1 MRKRLFALATLTM
14 LAATACGGG
23 GTASQKPVS
32 TTPAGTGSAATT
44 APGTAA
50 AGGCLVGVSWNN
62 YTQERWAKADEP
74 NIKEA
79 VAAGGGSYTRTD
91 AKDNSETQLGDI
103 DNLIAQGAKVLIV
116 LAKDAE
122 AIKPAIEKAKAAN
135 IPVIGYDR
143 LIEDPYAFYI
153 TFDNKRVGT
162 IIAQEVMKAAPKGNY
177 VIIKGDPG
185 DANAEFLRSGMTEA
199 GIPKLNETN
208 AAGIKVVFEQNTANW
223 DTAGARTNMDAALA
237 ATNNDVQAVL
247 SENDGMATG
256 VVQALDAVGLKVPVG
271 GQDGDKAA
279 LNRVALGTQ
288 TVSVWKNANDLGK
301 VAGSVAIQLCGGTAG
316 DAVTVPS
323 GLSDTAKPTESK
335 AVKFTT
341 PKGNS
346 VNSITLNP
354 TPITKDNLSEVVDAG
369 WVTKEE
375 VCAGVTAGSVSP
387 C

>member
-1 MRKRLFALATLTM
+1 MHRRLLAIGV
-14 LAATACGGG
+14 AATFVFAACGT
-23 GTASQKPVS
+23 GTP
-32 TTPAGTGSAATT
+32 SAA
-44 APGTAA
+44 AS
-50 AGGCLVGVSWNN
+50 CLVGVSWNN

-74 NIKEA
+74 NIQKA
-79 VAAGGGSYTRTD
+79 VTAGGGTYARTD
-91 AKDNSETQLGDI
+91 AKDNSETQLADV
-103 DNLIAQGAKVLIV
+103 DNLIAQGAKVLII

-122 AIKPAIEKAKAAN
+122 AIKPAIAKAKAAN

-143 LIEDPYAFYI
+143 LIEDPDVFYI

-162 IIAQEVMKAAPKGNY
+162 IIAQEVMKAAPSGNY
-177 VIIKGDPG
+177 VIIKGDAG

-199 GIPKLNETN
+199 GIPAEGETN
-208 AAGIKVVFEQNTANW
+208 AAGIKVVYEENTANW
-223 DTAGARTNMDAALA
+223 DTTGARTNMEAALA
-237 ATNNDVQAVL
+237 ANNNDVDAVL

-256 VVQALDAVGLKVPVG
+256 VIAALDGVGLNVPVG

-288 TVSVWKNANDLGK
+288 TVSVWKNANDLGA
-301 VAGSVAIQLCGGTAG
+301 VAGSVAIQLCKGTAAG
-316 DAVTVPS
+316 AVTVPD
-323 GLSDTAKPTESK
+323 GLSAAAKPSSAT

-341 PKGNS
+341 PGGNS

-354 TPITKDNLSEVVDAG
+354 TPITQANLSEVVDAK

-375 VCAGVTAGSVSP
+375 VCAGVTAGAVAP

>member
-1 MRKRLFALATLTM
+1 MTKRLGAVAIAAMFAF
-14 LAATACGGG
+14 AACSGGG
-23 GTASQKPVS
+23 G
-32 TTPAGTGSAATT
+32 ATT
-44 APGTAA
+44 APGTGGTATTAPGSQA

-74 NIKEA
+74 NIKASVE
-79 VAAGGGSYTRTD
+79 AGGGSYTRTD
-91 AKDNSETQLGDI
+91 AKDNSEQQLADV
-103 DNLIAQGAKVLIV
+103 DNLIAQGAKVLII

-122 AIKPAIEKAKAAN
+122 AIKPAIAKAKAAN

-143 LIEDPYAFYI
+143 LIEDASVFYI

-162 IIAQEVMKAAPKGNY
+162 VIAQEVMKAAPTGNY
-177 VIIKGDPG
+177 AIIKGDPG

-223 DTAGARTNMDAALA
+223 DTAGARTNMEAALA
-237 ATNNDVQAVL
+237 ASNNNIQAVL

-256 VVQALDAVGLKVPVG
+256 AVEALKAVGLNIPIG

-301 VAGSVAIQLCGGTAG
+301 VAGAVAIQLCNGTKG
-316 DAVTVPS
+316 DAVTVPD
-323 GLSDTAKPTESK
+323 GLSAAAKPTESK
-335 AVKFTT
+335 SVKFTT
-341 PKGNS
+341 PGGNS
-346 VNSITLNP
+346 VDSITLNP
-354 TPITKDNLSEVVDAG
+354 TPITKDNLSDVVDAG
-369 WVTKEE
+369 WVTKDE
-375 VCAGVTAGSVSP
+375 VCAGVAAGSVTP

>member
-1 MRKRLFALATLTM
+1 MHKRLIAMAALATL
-14 LAATACGGG
+14 AFAACGPG
-23 GTASQKPVS
+23 GTATTGPGSSTPAA
-32 TTPAGTGSAATT
+32 TTPAGSASAD
-44 APGTAA
+44 
-50 AGGCLVGVSWNN
+50 CLVGVSWNN

-74 NIKEA
+74 NIKASVE
-79 VAAGGGSYTRTD
+79 AGGGSYTRTD
-91 AKDNSETQLGDI
+91 AKDNSEQQLADV
-103 DNLIAQGAKVLIV
+103 DNLIAQGANVLII

-122 AIKPAIEKAKAAN
+122 AIKPAIDKAKAAG

-143 LIEDPYAFYI
+143 LIEDPDVFYI

-162 IIAQEVMKAAPKGNY
+162 IIAQEVMKVAPSGDY

-185 DANAEFLRSGMTEA
+185 DANAQFLRDGMTEA
-199 GIPKLNETN
+199 GIPAELNTPN
-208 AAGIKVVFEQNTANW
+208 AAGIQVVFEQNTANW
-223 DTAGARTNMDAALA
+223 DTAGARTNMEAALA
-237 ATNNDVQAVL
+237 ATENKVDAVL
-247 SENDGMATG
+247 SQNDGMATG
-256 VVQALDAVGLKVPVG
+256 VIEALGAVGLTSVPVG

-301 VAGSVAIQLCGGTAG
+301 VAGDVAIQLCHDMTGG
-316 DAVTVPS
+316 DITVPD
-323 GLSDTAKPTESK
+323 GLSAAAKPTEPK

-341 PKGNS
+341 PGGNS
-346 VNSITLNP
+346 VDSITLNP
-354 TPITKDNLSEVVDAG
+354 TPITKDNVSEVVDAG

>member
-1 MRKRLFALATLTM
+1 VAIAIGAALAF
-14 LAATACGGG
+14 AACSQPGASPG
-23 GTASQKPVS
+23 GT
-32 TTPAGTGSAATT
+32 T
-44 APGTAA
+44 A

-74 NIKEA
+74 NIKATVEA
-79 VAAGGGSYTRTD
+79 AGGSYTRTD
-91 AKDNSETQLGDI
+91 AKDNSETQLADI
-103 DNLIAQGAKVLIV
+103 DNLIAQNVKVLIV

-122 AIKPAIEKAKAAN
+122 AIKPAIAKAKAAN

-143 LIEDPYAFYI
+143 LIEDPYVFYI

-162 IIAQEVMKAAPKGNY
+162 IIAEEVKKAAPSGNY
-177 VIIKGDPG
+177 VIIKGDAG

-199 GIPKLNETN
+199 GIPALNETAN
-208 AAGIKVVFEQNTANW
+208 GITVVFEQNTPNW
-223 DTAGARTNMDAALA
+223 DTTGARTNMEAALA
-237 ATNNDVQAVL
+237 ANNNDVQAVL

-256 VVQALDAVGLKVPVG
+256 VIQALDAVGLNIPVG

-301 VAGSVAIQLCGGTAG
+301 VAGSVATQLCAGTKG
-316 DAVTVPS
+316 DAVTVPD
-323 GLSDTAKPTESK
+323 GLTAAAKPTEAKS
-335 AVKFTT
+335 VKFTT
-341 PKGNS
+341 PGGNS
-346 VNSITLNP
+346 VDSITLNP
-354 TPITKDNLSEVVDAG
+354 TPITKDNLSDVIEAG

-375 VCAGVTAGSVSP
+375 VCAGVTAGSVTP

>member
-1 MRKRLFALATLTM
+1 MRSRVVALAAIATLAFGACNQPGASAGPTTG
-14 LAATACGGG
+14 AAD
-23 GTASQKPVS
+23 
-32 TTPAGTGSAATT
+32 
-44 APGTAA
+44 
-50 AGGCLVGVSWNN
+50 CLVGVSWNN

-74 NIKEA
+74 NIQKA
-79 VAAGGGSYTRTD
+79 VTAGGGTYTRTD
-91 AKDNSETQLGDI
+91 AKDNSEQQLSDV
-103 DNLIAQGAKVLIV
+103 DNLIAQGADVLII

-122 AIKPAIEKAKAAN
+122 AIKPAVAKAKAAN

-143 LIEDPYAFYI
+143 LIEDPDVFYI

-162 IIAQEVMKAAPKGNY
+162 IIAQEVMKAAPSGNY
-177 VIIKGDPG
+177 VIIKGDAG

-199 GIPKLNETN
+199 GIPVLNETAN
-208 AAGIKVVFEQNTANW
+208 GITVVFEQNTPNW
-223 DTAGARTNMDAALA
+223 DTAGARTNMEAALA
-237 ATNNDVQAVL
+237 ANSNDVDAVL

-256 VVQALDAVGLKVPVG
+256 VIAALEAVGLDIPVG

-288 TVSVWKNANDLGK
+288 TVSVWKNANALGE
-301 VAGSVAIQLCGGTAG
+301 VAGSVAIQLCAGTAG
-316 DAVTVPS
+316 DAVKAPS
-323 GLSDTAKPTESK
+323 GLPTSAAPTTLD

-341 PKGNS
+341 PGGNS

-375 VCAGVTAGSVSP
+375 VCAGVTAGSVAP

>member
-1 MRKRLFALATLTM
+1 
-14 LAATACGGG
+14 
-23 GTASQKPVS
+23 
-32 TTPAGTGSAATT
+32 
-44 APGTAA
+44 
-50 AGGCLVGVSWNN
+50 VSWNN

-74 NIKEA
+74 NIKQAVEA
-79 VAAGGGSYTRTD
+79 AGGSYTRTD
-91 AKDNSETQLGDI
+91 AKDNSEQQLSDV
-103 DNLIAQGAKVLIV
+103 DNLIAQGAKVLII

-122 AIKPAIEKAKAAN
+122 AIKPAIAKAKAAN

-143 LIEDPYAFYI
+143 LIEDPYVFYI

-162 IIAQEVMKAAPKGNY
+162 IIAQEVMKAAPSGNY

-223 DTAGARTNMDAALA
+223 DTTGARTNMEAALA
-237 ATNNDVQAVL
+237 AANDDVKAVL

-256 VVQALDAVGLKVPVG
+256 VIAALEAKGVKAAVG

-288 TVSVWKNANDLGK
+288 TVSVWKNANDLGT
-301 VAGSVAIQLCGGTAG
+301 VAGSVASQLCKGTKA
-316 DAVTVPS
+316 DAVTVPD
-323 GLSDTAKPTESK
+323 GLSAAAKPTEAKS
-335 AVKFTT
+335 VKFTT
-341 PKGNS
+341 PGGNS
-346 VNSITLNP
+346 VDSITLNP
-354 TPITKDNLSEVVDAG
+354 TPITKDNLSDVIDAG
-369 WVTKEE
+369 WVTKAD
-375 VCAGVTAGSVSP
+375 VCAGVTAGAVKP

>member
-1 MRKRLFALATLTM
+1 MRKRLGAVAVAAMFVFA
-14 LAATACGGG
+14 ACQSG
-23 GTASQKPVS
+23 GTATNAP
-32 TTPAGTGSAATT
+32 SAV
-44 APGTAA
+44 A
-50 AGGCLVGVSWNN
+50 AGCVVGVSWNN

-74 NIKEA
+74 NIQKA
-79 VAAGGGSYTRTD
+79 VTAGGGSYIRTD
-91 AKDNSETQLGDI
+91 ARDNSEQQLTDI
-103 DNLIAQGAKVLIV
+103 DNLIAQGARVLII

-122 AIKPAIEKAKAAN
+122 AIKPAIEKAKTAK
-135 IPVIGYDR
+135 IPVIAYDR
-143 LIEDPYAFYI
+143 LIEDPYTFYI
-153 TFDNKRVGT
+153 TFDNKKVGT
-162 IIAQEVMKAAPKGNY
+162 IIAQEVMKAAPSGNY

-208 AAGIKVVFEQNTANW
+208 AAGIKVVFEQNTNNW
-223 DTAGARTNMDAALA
+223 DTAGARTNMEAALA
-237 ATNNDVQAVL
+237 ATSNDVDAVL

-256 VVQALDAVGLKVPVG
+256 VIAALEAIGLKIPVG

-288 TVSVWKNANDLGK
+288 TVSVWKNANDLGA
-301 VAGSVAIQLCGGTAG
+301 VAGSAAIQLCKGTAG
-316 DAVTVPS
+316 DAVTVPD
-323 GLSDTAKPTESK
+323 GLSAAAKPTESK

-341 PKGNS
+341 PKNNV

-369 WVTKEE
+369 WVTKAD
-375 VCAGVTAGSVSP
+375 VCAGVTAGSVTP

>member
-1 MRKRLFALATLTM
+1 MRKRLLAMATVTVLVFAACNNNTGTATQKP
-14 LAATACGGG
+14 G
-23 GTASQKPVS
+23 GT
-32 TTPAGTGSAATT
+32 T
-44 APGTAA
+44 A

-74 NIKEA
+74 NIKKVVEA
-79 VAAGGGSYTRTD
+79 AGGSYTRTD
-91 AKDNSETQLGDI
+91 AKDNSETQLADV
-103 DNLIAQGAKVLIV
+103 DNLIAQGAKVLII
-116 LAKDAE
+116 LAKDAN
-122 AIKPAIEKAKAAN
+122 AIKPAIAKAKAAG

-143 LIEDPYAFYI
+143 LIEDADVFYI

-162 IIAQEVMKAAPKGNY
+162 IIAQEVMKVAPTGNY
-177 VIIKGDPG
+177 VIIKGDKG

-199 GIPKLNETN
+199 GIPALDATN

-237 ATNNDVQAVL
+237 ASSNDVDAVL

-256 VVQALDAVGLKVPVG
+256 VIAALEAVGLKIPVG

-288 TVSVWKNANDLGK
+288 TVSVWKNANDLGT
-301 VAGSVAIQLCGGTAG
+301 VAGSVAMQLCKGTKG
-316 DAVTVPS
+316 DAITAPD
-323 GLSDTAKPTESK
+323 GLSTSAAPTSK
-335 AVKFTT
+335 ASVKFTT
-341 PKGNS
+341 PGGNS

-354 TPITKDNLSEVVDAG
+354 TPITKANLAEVIDAG
-369 WVTKEE
+369 WVTKAD
-375 VCAGVTAGSVSP
+375 VCAGVAAGAAAP